1 MSKKIL
7 VVDDEQDVLNYLTAL
22 FQDNGYRTVTAGDG
36 LKAVE
41 VARSEKPDLITLDI
55 TMPDQSGIRT
65 YRQYKQDPELKSSPV
80 IIITAMGEDVNT
92 FINRLQGFVK
102 PEGFMAKPIDPDKLV
117 TMTAGLLSARP

>member
-22 FQDNGYRTVTAGDG
+22 FQDNGYQTVTAGDG

-41 VARSEKPDLITLDI
+41 AARAEKPDLITLDI

-65 YRQYKQDPELKSSPV
+65 YRQYKQDPALKKIPV

-92 FINRLQGFVK
+92 FIKRLQGFVK
-102 PEGFMAKPIDPDKLV
+102 PEGFMSKPIDPDRLV
-117 TMTAGLLSARP
+117 EMTAGLLAARP